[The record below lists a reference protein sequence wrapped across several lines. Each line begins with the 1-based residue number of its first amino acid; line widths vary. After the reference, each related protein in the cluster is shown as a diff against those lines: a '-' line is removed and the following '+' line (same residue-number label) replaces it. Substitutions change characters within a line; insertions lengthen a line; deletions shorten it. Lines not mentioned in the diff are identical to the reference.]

1 MIRMKAV
8 LIVAMFAAF
17 ASRARADDDAAIKD
31 LLDKATKATGGADK
45 LEKFSA
51 ATWTE
56 KGTYHGT
63 GTPLPYTGK
72 YAMQYPDNF
81 RMEIE
86 GVFVICL
93 AGDKGWIKNPMGVM
107 DMSKEQNK
115 EQREQQ
121 YTGWLTSKLHKLRD
135 GKNKLTLTGET
146 KVGDKP
152 AIGLK
157 VSSEGHRDVTLYFD
171 KESHLLVKADHVVM
185 SEELGKEVNQETFL
199 SNHKEIDG
207 IQHPMKIVVNR
218 EGKVFVEA
226 ESDDIKL
233 TDKLPDG
240 TFSKPE

>member
-1 MIRMKAV
+1 MTSLALTLV
-8 LIVAMFAAF
+8 LVFAA
-17 ASRARADDDAAIKD
+17 RAVAEDDAAIKD
-31 LLDKATKATGGADK
+31 LLDKATKAAGGADK
-45 LEKFSA
+45 LEKFNA

-93 AGDKGWIKNPMGVM
+93 AGDKGWIKNPMGVVEM
-107 DMSKEQNK
+107 DKDQLK

-121 YTGWLTSKLHKLRD
+121 HLGWQTTKLHKLQD
-135 GKNKLTLTGET
+135 KKNKLTLTGET

-152 AIGLK
+152 ALGLR
-157 VSSEGHRDVTLYFD
+157 VSSEGHRDITLYFD
-171 KESHLLVKADHVVM
+171 KESHLLVKVDHVVK
-185 SEELGKEVNQETFL
+185 SDELGKEVNQETIL
-199 SNHKEIDG
+199 SNHKEIGG
-207 IQHPMKIVVNR
+207 IKHPMKVVVNR
-218 EGKVFVEA
+218 DGKVFVEA
-226 ESDDIKL
+226 EEDDMQL

-240 TFSKPE
+240 TFAKPE